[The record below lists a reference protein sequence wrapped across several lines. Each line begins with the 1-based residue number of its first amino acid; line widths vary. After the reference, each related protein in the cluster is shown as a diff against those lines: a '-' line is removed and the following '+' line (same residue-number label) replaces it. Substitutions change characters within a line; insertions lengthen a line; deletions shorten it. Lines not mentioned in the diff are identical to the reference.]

1 MCLNFLTADPAC
13 DFHHGKSVESEIM
26 PTDVPESSYA
36 HCVPV
41 GDCLQNPFPSE
52 CEAFDL
58 GLGDPVASLM
68 KPEEL
73 RNPSTHVQTGVN
85 QVHFC
90 DALNCRF

>member
-1 MCLNFLTADPAC
+1 VGLNFLTADPAY

-26 PTDVPESSYA
+26 PTDVPESSYT
-36 HCVPV
+36 HYF
-41 GDCLQNPFPSE
+41 LQNPLPSE

-90 DALNCRF
+90 DFLNYRF